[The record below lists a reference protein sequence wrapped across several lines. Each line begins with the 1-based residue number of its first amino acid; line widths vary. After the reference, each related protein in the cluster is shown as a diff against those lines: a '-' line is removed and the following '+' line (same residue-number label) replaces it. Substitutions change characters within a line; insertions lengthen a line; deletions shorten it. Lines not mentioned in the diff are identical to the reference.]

1 MRIEGYSEN
10 WVFPVKLGTCLP
22 TTSSR
27 ILQWPGY
34 RVYRHAIDE
43 KNKTLE
49 LWVRRKRGNRK
60 LECSGCGRKFEE
72 AYDANER
79 AVRDL
84 PWSKIADLEAK
95 HEYGKAIDV
104 TKQTL
109 RYFPRNHRNHRL
121 QGELKALKQRAKE
134 QKRQH
139 RGEASQRK
147 TESHRDSETAGTAG
161 RAASKGLR
169 TIWRR

>member
-1 MRIEGYSEN
+1 MKGILRIGYFRLNSELAYRQRVHGSCNGPATACTDTPLTRRTRPWSCGSDVSEATEN
-10 WVFPVKLGTCLP
+10 WNVP
-22 TTSSR
+22 
-27 ILQWPGY
+27 
-34 RVYRHAIDE
+34 AAAA
-43 KNKTLE
+43 
-49 LWVRRKRGNRK
+49 
-60 LECSGCGRKFEE
+60 KFEE